1 MKGNRSLQQ
10 IVKEKRDMNNNELK
24 NTIKALQSQIKFLRE
39 ENKNLK
45 ISHDREIT
53 ALKGQIYI
61 LEDKIF
67 ELMKDNLE

>member
-1 MKGNRSLQQ
+1 
-10 IVKEKRDMNNNELK
+10 MNNNELK